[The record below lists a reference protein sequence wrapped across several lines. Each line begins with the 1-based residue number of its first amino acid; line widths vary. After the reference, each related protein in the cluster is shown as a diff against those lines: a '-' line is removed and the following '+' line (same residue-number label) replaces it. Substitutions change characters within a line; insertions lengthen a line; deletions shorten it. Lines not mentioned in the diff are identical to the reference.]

1 MTMPP
6 EAARF
11 EGSAQIGAFFASAPR
26 DGQLDRIRLV
36 PTRANG
42 QPALAAYAL
51 DDDGI
56 SRAYG
61 VMVFALDG
69 DRISCITGFP
79 QQPELFTRL
88 GLPTELDADDAY

>member
-1 MTMPP
+1 MPP

-11 EGSAQIGAFFASAPR
+11 EGSSDIGAFFATVPM
-26 DGQLDRIRLV
+26 DGNLDRIRLV

-42 QPALAAYAL
+42 QPSLVAYAL
-51 DDDGI
+51 EDDGI

-61 VMVFALDG
+61 VMVFALRG
-69 DRISCITGFP
+69 DRISGITGFP

-88 GLPTELDADDAY
+88 GLPTELRAHAGD